1 MGVPDSSPDGEF
13 RRSWP
18 IVAGGALGF
27 GLGLS
32 GLPFYTVGVFVDPL
46 THAFGWTAADVQSG
60 ILVMLWST
68 IVLSPCAGWATDRF
82 GSRAVATVSVLL
94 FGLAFMSLSLT
105 NGDINLFRLR
115 WVLIAIAGAGTL
127 PLVWGKVVSLRFV
140 RRRGLALG
148 LVLAGSGATGFL
160 APPFAQTLIEHFGWR
175 AAYAGLGALPLI
187 IALPWVICVLPA
199 APSAVRRGT
208 ALGRPA
214 AGAPAAAPLEGAS
227 FREALASPRFWLIA
241 IAIAVVSGSGAGCI
255 ANLIKIL
262 GSHGHPHAA
271 AVWIASLAGLF
282 VIVGRGASGFLLD
295 RLWPPGVAASF
306 LGAPAAGCLLL
317 VFAPHGLVW
326 AGVAAILIGLS
337 AGAEFDLLAYLLAA
351 YFGRRRYGVIYGA
364 ASACFGFAA
373 GGAPFLFA
381 AVFGRTGSYDG
392 VLIAAAVAF
401 AVGGSSLLLLGA
413 CPKAVVEAV

>member
-1 MGVPDSSPDGEF
+1 MGAPHSIPDGEF

-18 IVAGGALGF
+18 IVVGGALGF

-94 FGLAFMSLSLT
+94 FGLGFMSLALT

-115 WVLIAIAGAGTL
+115 WILIAIAGAGTL
-127 PLVWGKVVSLRFV
+127 PLVWGKVVSLKFV
-140 RRRGLALG
+140 RSRGLALG
-148 LVLAGSGATGFL
+148 LVLAGSGMTGFL
-160 APPFAQTLIEHFGWR
+160 APPFAQALIERFGWR
-175 AAYAGLGALPLI
+175 AAYAGLGALPLV
-187 IALPWVICVLPA
+187 IALPWVICVLP
-199 APSAVRRGT
+199 ST
-208 ALGRPA
+208 PA
-214 AGAPAAAPLEGAS
+214 AARAAAAPLEGAS
-227 FREALASPRFWLIA
+227 LREALTSPRFWLIA

-262 GSHGHPHAA
+262 GSHGHSHAA

-295 RLWPPGVAASF
+295 RFWPPGVAAAF
-306 LGAPAAGCLLL
+306 LGAPAVGCLLL

-326 AGVAAILIGLS
+326 AAVAAILIGLS

-381 AVFGRTGSYDG
+381 QAFGRTGSYDG
-392 VLIAAAVAF
+392 VLLAAAGAF
-401 AVGGSSLLLLGA
+401 AIGGSSLLFLGA
-413 CPKAVVEAV
+413 CPKAVLDVV